1 MRWFEMDE
9 VTLKHHERIS
19 VYKVSKRLFDI
30 AFSLFVIVSFSWLFF
45 LIAIAIKVDDPNGP
59 VLFKQLRVRKEG
71 KTFNMWKFRSMYA
84 DAEEQLASLMKF
96 NEKDGPVFKIRN
108 DPRVTRVGRFLR
120 KTSLDELPQFFNVLF
135 GQMSIVGPR
144 PALSSE
150 VAQYTPHQALR
161 LACDAGITS
170 FWQVHPKRDD
180 LSFSEWIELDL
191 QYVRERCF
199 LTDMKL
205 IAKTIGVVL
214 TAQGS

>member
-1 MRWFEMDE
+1 MDE

-30 AFSLFVIVSFSWLFF
+30 AFSLLVIVSFSWLFF

-96 NEKDGPVFKIRN
+96 NEKDGPVFKIKN

-150 VAQYTPHQALR
+150 VAQYTLTKRCASPAMPASR
-161 LACDAGITS
+161 ASGRFIPSATTS
-170 FWQVHPKRDD
+170 P
-180 LSFSEWIELDL
+180 S
-191 QYVRERCF
+191 
-199 LTDMKL
+199 
-205 IAKTIGVVL
+205 AN
-214 TAQGS
+214 GSSSTSSM